1 MELQQLQY
9 FVTTVQAGS
18 VTKAAEIL
26 YISQPALSQTLRR
39 LEKELGFSLFERRHA
54 GIHLTLGGEVIY
66 QGAEW
71 ILGTIEEMVRHGK
84 QCAGMESI

>member
-26 YISQPALSQTLRR
+26 YISQPALSRTLRR
-39 LEKELGFSLFERRHA
+39 LEKELGFSLFERDTPA
-54 GIHLTLGGEVIY
+54 FI
-66 QGAEW
+66 
-71 ILGTIEEMVRHGK
+71 
-84 QCAGMESI
+84 